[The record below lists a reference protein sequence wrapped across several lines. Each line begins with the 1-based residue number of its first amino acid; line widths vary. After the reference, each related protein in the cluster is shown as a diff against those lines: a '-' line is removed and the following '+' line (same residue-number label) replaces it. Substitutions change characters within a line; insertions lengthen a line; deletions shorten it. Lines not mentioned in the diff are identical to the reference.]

1 MVVEQEACFVARW
14 AEWRR
19 VMKTAGSAAE
29 VGMSGLELR
38 FVRVGLS
45 ERQGWR
51 RDLFRHLVLSMP
63 HQRAGPLYLPQSPT
77 YIHHPADMPFPAIV
91 PFTQTP
97 ANHPHHSTSSS
108 HLQNPRKRKISPFVV
123 QYPQ

>member
-14 AEWRR
+14 AERGR

-29 VGMSGLELR
+29 VWVSGLELR
-38 FVRVGLS
+38 FVRVGLN

-51 RDLFRHLVLSMP
+51 RDCSDTWSCLCLVSELDLCTCLNPRCISIIP
-63 HQRAGPLYLPQSPT
+63 PTRPFQQLYPSE
-77 YIHHPADMPFPAIV
+77 
-91 PFTQTP
+91 TP
-97 ANHPHHSTSSS
+97 SNHPHHSTSLP